1 MRLSAGANQALNNNS
16 DKLKLIDIPYEIVV
30 FNVKEI
36 QEPHAFKNWQLITLS
51 NDRIFQVMD
60 DGVSEKCRVMQ
71 FLKIDKDV
79 IEFRDRKGADYFS
92 DGLKSNRPTWNA
104 DKTQWSFSKAHWT
117 L

>member
-1 MRLSAGANQALNNNS
+1 
-16 DKLKLIDIPYEIVV
+16 
-30 FNVKEI
+30 
-36 QEPHAFKNWQLITLS
+36 
-51 NDRIFQVMD
+51 MD